1 MTEKMSTQTNGGE
14 EKKPTCSRII
24 KVDPTS
30 EILSPDDCQTIG
42 NWLPDW
48 AQGDYLN
55 CIFQASKHGYK
66 YVCHL
71 LHCRFSLYIF
81 FIVCVPCIANVN

>member
-1 MTEKMSTQTNGGE
+1 MSDQMFMQTNGE
-14 EKKPTCSRII
+14 EKKPTCSKI

-71 LHCRFSLYIF
+71 QGLSFHCLFSL
-81 FIVCVPCIANVN
+81 